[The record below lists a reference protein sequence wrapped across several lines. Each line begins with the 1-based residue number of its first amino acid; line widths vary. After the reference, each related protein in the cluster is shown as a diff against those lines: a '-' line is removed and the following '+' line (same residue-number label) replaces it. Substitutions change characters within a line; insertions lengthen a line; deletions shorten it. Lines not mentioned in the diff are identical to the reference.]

1 MFSFSGNS
9 RQVTNSS
16 VLVLAPPLPEC
27 PVMRT
32 TPVLLSP
39 CRIMVQPNAVLTLN
53 VLLYGCGY
61 CVGVVTV
68 WVCLVIQ
75 LVSGLNS
82 DVEGTLGGLRRAF
95 VAAPKEEGVWSGL
108 VLHPRSRILV
118 LNSTP
123 GLLQFFDT
131 ETRALS
137 SEVCLWVV
145 VLLTCC

>member
-1 MFSFSGNS
+1 MW
-9 RQVTNSS
+9 
-16 VLVLAPPLPEC
+16 
-27 PVMRT
+27 
-32 TPVLLSP
+32 
-39 CRIMVQPNAVLTLN
+39 
-53 VLLYGCGY
+53 
-61 CVGVVTV
+61 V
-68 WVCLVIQ
+68 WLHAMWVWLVIQ

-108 VLHPRSRILV
+108 VLHPHSKILV

-137 SEVCLWVV
+137 SEVLVCLA
-145 VLLTCC
+145 